1 MVAGLAV
8 FERETYFPSQS
19 LDQIQAKYLPAYNG
33 QAYFHA
39 SALRAQ
45 EGRIP
50 EPFDTLTDQERKN
63 LINEIYEVIVSSRA
77 RIFAVAMEKSA
88 ISGDPY
94 ERGFEEIVNRFDRM
108 LAREARDR
116 GEPQRG
122 LVILAES
129 SYRENLE
136 RLARTIWSKGHR
148 WGELYNQADIPYFA
162 PAQRSRLLQLAD
174 FVSNAVFGNY
184 ESGYAR
190 QFQAIAPR
198 IDQQDG
204 HLHGLV
210 HMAWERQ
217 TCYCPACVARRSQP
231 PIPSFSLAEQR
242 D

>member
-1 MVAGLAV
+1 MPQHYVRKKDAFLNLLI
-8 FERETYFPSQS
+8 PSQTKS
-19 LDQIQAKYLPAYNG
+19 EKTLSMKSMKL
-33 QAYFHA
+33 
-39 SALRAQ
+39 SCLL
-45 EGRIP
+45 EP
-50 EPFDTLTDQERKN
+50 EF
-63 LINEIYEVIVSSRA
+63 SRLLW
-77 RIFAVAMEKSA
+77 KSQL
-88 ISGDPY
+88 SVVTHMK
-94 ERGFEEIVNRFDRM
+94 RGFEEIVNRFDRM